1 MNKLKLHP
9 AEPEENIMESV
20 YKVAIEMED
29 LHRNQQIAKFT
40 KHMQGIWNTEQEKY
54 NVIWNSFSV
63 QTFSS
68 DFFNVLITNLS
79 S

>member
-9 AEPEENIMESV
+9 EEHIMESV
-20 YKVAIEMED
+20 YKVPIEMED

-40 KHMQGIWNTEQEKY
+40 KHMRGIWNTEQERH

-68 DFFNVLITNLS
+68 ALFNVLITNLS